1 MPPRDEALYNP
12 AKQQPVNPKKKK
24 KKKKKNKKKE
34 KKKKPEK
41 TLQSH

>member
-24 KKKKKNKKKE
+24 NKKKE